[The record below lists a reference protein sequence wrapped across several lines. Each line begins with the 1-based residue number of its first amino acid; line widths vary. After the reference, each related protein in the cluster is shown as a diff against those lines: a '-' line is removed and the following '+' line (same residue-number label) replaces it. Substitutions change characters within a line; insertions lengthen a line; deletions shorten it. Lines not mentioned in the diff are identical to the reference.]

1 MKKNYFYGHYD
12 TKRSKSTFMEEKS
25 SKQILAIIGMPGTGK
40 STVIDYLVKQYN
52 LPYFYF
58 GGITLQEV
66 KKRNLLPTQE
76 NEKKVRQELRAT
88 YGMSA
93 YAQLALPTIQEYLKE
108 NSTVLLDGLYSWSE
122 YTFLRKNL
130 TIPIYLI
137 PVISLRE
144 NRYKRLAVREIRP
157 LTAEEAE
164 NRDFTE
170 IETLEKGGPIA
181 LCDYYITNDGTK
193 EELEQAT
200 LQMAK
205 KFNL

>member
-1 MKKNYFYGHYD
+1 MK
-12 TKRSKSTFMEEKS
+12 TAE
-25 SKQILAIIGMPGTGK
+25 
-40 STVIDYLVKQYN
+40 
-52 LPYFYF
+52 
-58 GGITLQEV
+58 
-66 KKRNLLPTQE
+66 
-76 NEKKVRQELRAT
+76 
-88 YGMSA
+88 
-93 YAQLALPTIQEYLKE
+93 EYLKE

-200 LQMAK
+200 LHIAK

>member
-1 MKKNYFYGHYD
+1 
-12 TKRSKSTFMEEKS
+12 MEEKS

-40 STVIDYLVKQYN
+40 STVIDYLVKKYN